1 MKRLAII
8 LAVLLIVVPVA
19 ANADGYYRSRS
30 CYPVREQVVYR
41 YKDVVNEKVVY
52 ALQNIPLFQLQYTP
66 IAYTSSYST
75 TVAPASAP
83 LYYPQPYALPV
94 VAQQSYYA
102 QPQALVQK
110 QTHSSCEDKLEKILL
125 RLERIE
131 SGQPERLALSAN
143 GDSVFVKRC
152 SSCHDSK
159 DNAAKGKG
167 HVFFD
172 SGVPTKWDAD
182 TRELFYDQITTG
194 AMPKGGKLTEVELG
208 DAVKHLRGLRKSWVK
223 KTNGNGDT
231 GNSGS
236 ETKPPPPPPS

>member
-1 MKRLAII
+1 MKRLAIL
-8 LAVLLIVVPVA
+8 LAVLMIVVPVA
-19 ANADGYYRSRS
+19 ANADGYYRSSS
-30 CYPVREQVVYR
+30 CYPVREKVVYR
-41 YKDVVNEKVVY
+41 YKDVIQEKVVY
-52 ALQNIPLFQLQYTP
+52 ALQTIPLYSLAYQP

-75 TVAPASAP
+75 TVAQASAP
-83 LYYPQPYALPV
+83 VYYPQPYALPV

-110 QTHSSCEDKLEKILL
+110 QTHSCEEKYAALLL
-125 RLERIE
+125 RVEQIE
-131 SGQPERLALSAN
+131 ADRPERLALSAN

-152 SSCHDSK
+152 ASCHDSK

-182 TRELFYDQITTG
+182 TRELFYDKVTTG
-194 AMPKGGKLTEVELG
+194 EMPPNKKLTEVELG

-223 KTNGNGDT
+223 KTNGNGD
-231 GNSGS
+231 SGPKEVS
-236 ETKPPPPPPS
+236 APPPPPP